1 MCIIIRQAVLALRL
15 EQQKMSK
22 KAISKKAITKIKDSQ
37 AGFTLSEV
45 LVSLC
50 IVCFIMG
57 ALWQWGIVMQRTA
70 TVMAQNQQALLF
82 ADQAYADLA
91 VQNQDGWQTEITS
104 EPTGG
109 LLYETTVTI
118 SAPNRKWEFYYISP
132 VKIVGGNHA
141 L

>member
-1 MCIIIRQAVLALRL
+1 MCIIIRQVVLALRL
-15 EQQKMSK
+15 ERQKM
-22 KAISKKAITKIKDSQ
+22 SKKAITKIKDTQ

-109 LLYETTVTI
+109 LLYETMVTI
-118 SAPNRKWEFYYISP
+118 STPNRKWEFYYISP

-141 L
+141 S